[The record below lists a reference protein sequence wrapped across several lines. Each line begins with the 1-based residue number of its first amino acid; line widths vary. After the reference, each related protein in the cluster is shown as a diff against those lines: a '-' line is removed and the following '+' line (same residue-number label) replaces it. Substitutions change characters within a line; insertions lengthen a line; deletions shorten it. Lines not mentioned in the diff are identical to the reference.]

1 MPADGP
7 LGGAAHEPSPSQSA
21 PRRWRFRPGW
31 PATLATA
38 LLLPLLIALG
48 QWQLGRAETKE
59 ARRAELAARSQ
70 FAPWHLDGTA
80 PLPTAEALAYRPVQ
94 AAGEYDAAHQMLLDN
109 QVHDGQAGYRV
120 ITPLTLAGGD
130 RPQQILVDRGW
141 VPAPAD
147 RGHAPQVP
155 APQGP
160 VLARG
165 TAMPPT
171 KAAFLLAP
179 EEPGLENGHWRGVW
193 QYLTPERYAAARQA
207 ANTAP
212 AAPAV
217 DVAPVVLPVVLQL
230 AAPDGAAPGRGGE
243 ARGES
248 VAVAPTS
255 RTAPQLQPLPLA
267 PLPPDD
273 GAARNRA
280 YAGQWFAFAA
290 TLAALYVGLNL
301 RRRP

>member
-1 MPADGP
+1 M
-7 LGGAAHEPSPSQSA
+7 LGGAVREPSPSQSA

-48 QWQLGRAETKE
+48 QWQLGRAETKD

-70 FAPWHLDGTA
+70 IPPRHLDGAA
-80 PLPTAEALAYRPVQ
+80 PLPTAEALAYRPVE

-120 ITPLTLAGGD
+120 ITPLTLAGGHGA
-130 RPQQILVDRGW
+130 QQILVDRGW
-141 VPAPAD
+141 VPAPAE
-147 RGHAPQVP
+147 RSHAPQVP
-155 APQGP
+155 VPQGP

-165 TAMPPT
+165 TAMPPA

-179 EEPGLENGHWRGVW
+179 EEAGLENGHWRGVW

-207 ANTAP
+207 AAGTGTAP
-212 AAPAV
+212 G
-217 DVAPVVLPVVLQL
+217 VAPVLLQL

-243 ARGES
+243 SGGKSGDESRGSEPAS
-248 VAVAPTS
+248 QSTS
-255 RTAPQLQPLPLA
+255 RSAPQLQPLP

>member
-1 MPADGP
+1 M
-7 LGGAAHEPSPSQSA
+7 LGGAVRERSPSQSA

-48 QWQLGRAETKE
+48 QWQLGRAEAKD

-70 FAPWHLDGTA
+70 VPPWHLGGGA
-80 PLPTAEALAYRPVQ
+80 PLPPAEVLAYRPVE

-141 VPAPAD
+141 VPAPAE
-147 RGHAPQVP
+147 RSHAPQVP
-155 APQGP
+155 VPQGP

-165 TAMPPT
+165 TAMPPA

-179 EEPGLENGHWRGVW
+179 EEPGLVNGHWRGVW

-207 ANTAP
+207 AN

-230 AAPDGAAPGRGGE
+230 AAPDSAAPGHGGE
-243 ARGES
+243 SSGES
-248 VAVAPTS
+248 GGVAPAS

-290 TLAALYVGLNL
+290 TLAALYIGLNL

>member
-1 MPADGP
+1 MPADGT
-7 LGGAAHEPSPSQSA
+7 LGGTAHGPSPSQSA

-38 LLLPLLIALG
+38 LLLPLLISLG

-70 FAPWHLDGTA
+70 LAPWHLDGTA
-80 PLPTAEALAYRPVQ
+80 PLPTAEALAYRPVE

-141 VPAPAD
+141 VPAPAE
-147 RGHAPQVP
+147 RSHAPQVP
-155 APQGP
+155 VPQGP

-165 TAMPPT
+165 TAMPPA

-179 EEPGLENGHWRGVW
+179 EDPGLVNGHWRGVW

-207 ANTAP
+207 ANAGTGTVP
-212 AAPAV
+212 G
-217 DVAPVVLPVVLQL
+217 VAPVLLQL

-243 ARGES
+243 SGDKSGGES
-248 VAVAPTS
+248 GGFESAS
-255 RTAPQLQPLPLA
+255 RAAPQLQPLPLA